1 MNEKAFGRAVAEQLN
16 RGLTRLDRDVLDRL
30 AKARESALGAY
41 REPVYAREL
50 VHAVEGYGFGWHTVP
65 RLGYL
70 LPVMLLVASLALAFS
85 WQNAPD
91 QDSAGPDVADVDAG
105 LLSSELPL
113 QAYLDNDLDQWL
125 DNTSAQ

>member
-1 MNEKAFGRAVAEQLN
+1 MNEKMFGRSVAEQLN

-30 AKARESALGAY
+30 AKARESALDAY
-41 REPVYAREL
+41 REPAYAKEFVYAAE
-50 VHAVEGYGFGWHTVP
+50 GFGLGWGAVP

-85 WQNAPD
+85 WQNIPE
-91 QDSAGPDVADVDAG
+91 QSPAGADVADVDAG

-125 DNTSAQ
+125 DNTSEQ